1 MPWVFASSLAS
12 SSEVREGAGIYP
24 PAIRPSSTSLALGP
38 DLADMDADGPGVLV
52 GVYGMLS

>member
-1 MPWVFASSLAS
+1 MFASSLAS